1 MPMTLN
7 VVNSIGYS
15 STTKFIQ
22 IMTLV
27 DIDLFYNKARSDLV
41 PFAFV
46 WENV

>member
-7 VVNSIGYS
+7 VVNS

-46 WENV
+46 WENA